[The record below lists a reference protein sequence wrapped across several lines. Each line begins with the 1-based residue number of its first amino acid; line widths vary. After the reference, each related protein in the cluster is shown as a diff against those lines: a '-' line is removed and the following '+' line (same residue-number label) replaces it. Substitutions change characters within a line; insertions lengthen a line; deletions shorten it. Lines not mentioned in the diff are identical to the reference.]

1 MIFPAMNSHSLL
13 LALLVFCSLSL
24 APAVLRAQDLGAIR
38 ARMEQRLTD
47 LNGVKNKGVAGENNR
62 GYLEARGA
70 PSSGDQQVIQAENAD
85 RRQVYA
91 AIASETGS
99 SADEV
104 GRKRAAQLAELARPG
119 HWVQGA
125 DGSWRRK

>member
-1 MIFPAMNSHSLL
+1 
-13 LALLVFCSLSL
+13 
-24 APAVLRAQDLGAIR
+24 
-38 ARMEQRLTD
+38 MEQRLPSVGAAKD
-47 LNGVKNKGVAGENNR
+47 KGVAGENNR

-70 PSSGDQQVIQAENAD
+70 PAAGDQQVIQAENTD

-125 DGSWRRK
+125 DESWRRK

>member
-1 MIFPAMNSHSLL
+1 MKLQSFLL
-13 LALLVFCSLSL
+13 LAGALLL
-24 APAVLRAQDLGAIR
+24 PAALTAQDLGAIR
-38 ARMEQRLTD
+38 ARMEQRLPSVAAAKD
-47 LNGVKNKGVAGENNR
+47 KGVAGENNR

-70 PSSGDQQVIQAENAD
+70 PAPGDQQVIQAENAD

-91 AIASETGS
+91 AIAAETGS
-99 SADEV
+99 SGDEV

>member
-1 MIFPAMNSHSLL
+1 MKLRFPVI
-13 LALLVFCSLSL
+13 ALLVLASVLSV
-24 APAVLRAQDLGAIR
+24 PAALRAQDLGAIR
-38 ARMEQRLTD
+38 ARMEQRLSD
-47 LNGVKNKGVAGENNR
+47 VNAVKNKGVAGENNR

-70 PSSGDQQVIQAENAD
+70 PAPADQQVIQAENAD

-91 AIASETGS
+91 AIAAETGS

-104 GRKRAAQLAELARPG
+104 GRQRAVQLAGLARPG

-125 DGSWRRK
+125 DGSWRKK

>member
-1 MIFPAMNSHSLL
+1 MKPRPLFCLFLVGVLL
-13 LALLVFCSLSL
+13 LPCAL
-24 APAVLRAQDLGAIR
+24 PAQDLGSIR
-38 ARMEQRLTD
+38 ARMEQRLPSAGAAKD
-47 LNGVKNKGVAGENNR
+47 KGVAGENNR
-62 GYLEARGA
+62 GYLEARGS
-70 PSSGDQQVIQAENAD
+70 PSTGDQQVIQAENAD

-91 AIASETGS
+91 AIAAETGS

-119 HWVQGA
+119 HWIQGA

>member
-1 MIFPAMNSHSLL
+1 MKLRFPLFALL
-13 LALLVFCSLSL
+13 LLSRGLLV
-24 APAVLRAQDLGAIR
+24 PAGLRGQDLGAIR
-38 ARMEQRLTD
+38 ARMEQRLSD
-47 LNGVKNKGVAGENNR
+47 VNAVKNKGVAGENNR

-70 PSSGDQQVIQAENAD
+70 PTPGDQQVIQAENAD

-91 AIASETGS
+91 AIAAETGS

-104 GRKRAAQLAELARPG
+104 GRQRALQLAGLARPG

>member
-1 MIFPAMNSHSLL
+1 
-13 LALLVFCSLSL
+13 
-24 APAVLRAQDLGAIR
+24 
-38 ARMEQRLTD
+38 MEQRLPSVGAAKD
-47 LNGVKNKGVAGENNR
+47 KGVA
-62 GYLEARGA
+62 
-70 PSSGDQQVIQAENAD
+70 GDQQVIQAENTD

>member
-1 MIFPAMNSHSLL
+1 MTSRFLL
-13 LALLVFCSLSL
+13 LALFVSSIVLT
-24 APAVLRAQDLGAIR
+24 APVPLRAQDLGAIR
-38 ARMEQRLTD
+38 ARMEQRLD
-47 LNGVKNKGVAGENNR
+47 VLNAAKNKGVAGENNR

-70 PSSGDQQVIQAENAD
+70 PSPGDQQVIQAENAD

-119 HWVQGA
+119 HWVQSA

>member
-1 MIFPAMNSHSLL
+1 MKPRSLVFLFLVGFLL
-13 LALLVFCSLSL
+13 LPSALT
-24 APAVLRAQDLGAIR
+24 AQDLGSIR
-38 ARMEQRLTD
+38 ARMEQRLPSVGSAKD
-47 LNGVKNKGVAGENNR
+47 KGVAGENNR

-70 PSSGDQQVIQAENAD
+70 PSAGDQQVIQAENAD

-91 AIASETGS
+91 AIAAETGS

-104 GRKRAAQLAELARPG
+104 GRKRAAQLADLARPG

-125 DGSWRRK
+125 DGSWKRK

>member
-1 MIFPAMNSHSLL
+1 MTSRFSL
-13 LALLVFCSLSL
+13 LALFVSSIVLT
-24 APAVLRAQDLGAIR
+24 APVPLRAQDLGAIR
-38 ARMEQRLTD
+38 ARMEQRLD
-47 LNGVKNKGVAGENNR
+47 VLNAAKNKGVAGENNR
-62 GYLEARGA
+62 GYLEARGS
-70 PSSGDQQVIQAENAD
+70 PSPGDQQVIQAENAD

-104 GRKRAAQLAELARPG
+104 GRQRAAQLAELARPG

>member
-1 MIFPAMNSHSLL
+1 
-13 LALLVFCSLSL
+13 
-24 APAVLRAQDLGAIR
+24 
-38 ARMEQRLTD
+38 MEQRLPSVGAAKD
-47 LNGVKNKGVAGENNR
+47 KGVAGENNR
-62 GYLEARGA
+62 GVLEARGA
-70 PSSGDQQVIQAENAD
+70 PAAGDQQVIQAENTD

-91 AIASETGS
+91 AIASEIGS

>member
-1 MIFPAMNSHSLL
+1 MICPELG
-13 LALLVFCSLSL
+13 CTE
-24 APAVLRAQDLGAIR
+24 LRDNGWQLGLR
-38 ARMEQRLTD
+38 CD
-47 LNGVKNKGVAGENNR
+47 NGH
-62 GYLEARGA
+62 LEARGA
-70 PSSGDQQVIQAENAD
+70 PAAGDQQVIQAENTD

-91 AIASETGS
+91 AIASEIGS

>member
-1 MIFPAMNSHSLL
+1 MKLRLPL
-13 LALLVFCSLSL
+13 LALLALASVLSV
-24 APAVLRAQDLGAIR
+24 PAALRAQDLGAIR
-38 ARMEQRLTD
+38 ARMEQRLSEV
-47 LNGVKNKGVAGENNR
+47 NAVKNKGVAGENNR

-70 PSSGDQQVIQAENAD
+70 PAPADQQVIQAENAD

-91 AIASETGS
+91 AIAAETGS

-104 GRKRAAQLAELARPG
+104 GRQRAVQLAGLARPG

-125 DGSWRRK
+125 DGSWKRK

>member
-1 MIFPAMNSHSLL
+1 MKLRSSLL
-13 LALLVFCSLSL
+13 LLLTGALWL
-24 APAVLRAQDLGAIR
+24 PAALPAQDLGAIR
-38 ARMEQRLTD
+38 ARMEQRLPNVAAAKD
-47 LNGVKNKGVAGENNR
+47 KGVAGENNR

-70 PSSGDQQVIQAENAD
+70 PSSGDQQVIQAENGD

-91 AIASETGS
+91 AIAAETGS

-119 HWVQGA
+119 HWIQGA
-125 DGSWRRK
+125 DGAWRRK

>member
-1 MIFPAMNSHSLL
+1 MKLRFPLVALL
-13 LALLVFCSLSL
+13 LLSSGLLV
-24 APAVLRAQDLGAIR
+24 PAGLRGQDLGAIR
-38 ARMEQRLTD
+38 ARMEQRLSD
-47 LNGVKNKGVAGENNR
+47 VNAVKNKGVAGENNR

-70 PSSGDQQVIQAENAD
+70 PAPGDQQVIQAENAD

-91 AIASETGS
+91 AIAAETGS

-125 DGSWRRK
+125 DGSWKRK

>member
-1 MIFPAMNSHSLL
+1 MKPRSLAFLFLLGVLL
-13 LALLVFCSLSL
+13 LPAAL
-24 APAVLRAQDLGAIR
+24 PAQDLGSIR
-38 ARMEQRLTD
+38 ARMEQRLPSVGAAKD
-47 LNGVKNKGVAGENNR
+47 KGVAGENNR

-70 PSSGDQQVIQAENAD
+70 PAAGDQQVIQAENTD

>member
-1 MIFPAMNSHSLL
+1 
-13 LALLVFCSLSL
+13 
-24 APAVLRAQDLGAIR
+24 
-38 ARMEQRLTD
+38 MEQRLPSVGEAKD
-47 LNGVKNKGVAGENNR
+47 KGVAGENNR
-62 GYLEARGA
+62 GHLEARGA
-70 PSSGDQQVIQAENAD
+70 PAAGDQQVIQAENTD

-125 DGSWRRK
+125 DGSWRRT

>member
-1 MIFPAMNSHSLL
+1 MKPSSSRLLL
-13 LALLVFCSLSL
+13 LAVLLVLPS
-24 APAVLRAQDLGAIR
+24 ALRAQDLGAIR
-38 ARMEQRLTD
+38 ARMEQRLPSVAAAKD
-47 LNGVKNKGVAGENNR
+47 KGVAGENNR

-70 PSSGDQQVIQAENAD
+70 PAPGDQQVIQAENGD

-91 AIASETGS
+91 AIAAETGS